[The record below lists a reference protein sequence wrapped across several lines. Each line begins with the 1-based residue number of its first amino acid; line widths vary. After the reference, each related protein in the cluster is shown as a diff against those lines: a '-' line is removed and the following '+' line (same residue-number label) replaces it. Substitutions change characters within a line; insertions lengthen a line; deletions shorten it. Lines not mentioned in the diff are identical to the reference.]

1 MLVLSRKQHESIVI
15 DATVTITVLRV
26 KGNKVQ
32 IGIDAPSDVH
42 VVRGELPRR
51 GAVRHDHT
59 VGPPE
64 CEVTPTPTPTGATT
78 PRGEQRQACTRP
90 LRHFLQNASRAG
102 GAATGQAGSVHL
114 APVQTTACAQ

>member
-42 VVRGELPRR
+42 VIRGELPRR
-51 GAVRHDHT
+51 ATGRGDHA

-64 CEVTPTPTPTGATT
+64 RDVTSASAPTRAAT
-78 PRGEQRQACTRP
+78 PRSEQRRPCKRP
-90 LRHFLQNASRAG
+90 LRHFLHHASRAG
-102 GAATGQAGSVHL
+102 GAATGQAGSVHP
-114 APVQTTACAQ
+114 APVQTPVCAQ